1 MHMLLWGL
9 GASALVAG
17 VGYRKG
23 SLSESGFWGAVLVG
37 TLIMGFGGVLWFS
50 MLMAFFISGSA
61 LSHFQRERKGEV
73 EANYAKTGR
82 RDFGQAMAN
91 GGLGSLL
98 AVLSRTVLSP
108 GAAFALFLGVMATVS
123 ADTWAT
129 EIGVLSKQKPRSVL
143 SWREVPP
150 GTSGGV
156 SLLGTGAAV
165 LGALLVGVVAQIGLW
180 LSAGATHLVPGKPLA
195 AALMGGVAGCFT
207 DSLLGA
213 SCQVIFRCP
222 ACGAETEKREHCG
235 RGTVYLRGYRWLNND
250 IVNLLASAVGGL
262 VAALIYLA

>member
-82 RDFGQAMAN
+82 RDFGQALAN

-98 AVLSRTVLSP
+98 AVLSRT
-108 GAAFALFLGVMATVS
+108 
-123 ADTWAT
+123 
-129 EIGVLSKQKPRSVL
+129 
-143 SWREVPP
+143 
-150 GTSGGV
+150 
-156 SLLGTGAAV
+156 
-165 LGALLVGVVAQIGLW
+165 
-180 LSAGATHLVPGKPLA
+180 
-195 AALMGGVAGCFT
+195 
-207 DSLLGA
+207 
-213 SCQVIFRCP
+213 
-222 ACGAETEKREHCG
+222 
-235 RGTVYLRGYRWLNND
+235 
-250 IVNLLASAVGGL
+250 
-262 VAALIYLA
+262 